1 VSLAEFTGERVIPGK
16 VDVDLLNEH
25 VARYAFAARLAMGRR
40 VLDAGCGS
48 GYGAAKLAR
57 DAREVLG
64 IDVSQEAVDDARQ
77 QYQAANLRFECADC
91 LNIPG
96 ADGSFDLVVA
106 FEIIEHLN
114 DWRGFLAETRRVL
127 APDGQFVVSTPN
139 RLYYAE
145 ARAELGPNPFHVHE
159 FEYHEF
165 RGELEA
171 VFPHVTMYLEN
182 HTDAIVFTPTAEG
195 PMDSEVDEADAAPE
209 HAHFFLAVCGS
220 SPKTAVPGLT
230 WVPRAANMLREREQ
244 HIEVLESQLQA
255 RIARVV
261 QLQDELASEQAKAR
275 ARIDE
280 LEAELRDTV
289 ETATRLAGELDA
301 KVGELVQCVEHLHAA
316 ERTVEERTAWARRN
330 EAEADDLRRRLQAL
344 WSTRWVRLGY
354 KLRTLPKPES
364 GR

>member
-1 VSLAEFTGERVIPGK
+1 
-16 VDVDLLNEH
+16 
-25 VARYAFAARLAMGRR
+25 
-40 VLDAGCGS
+40 
-48 GYGAAKLAR
+48 
-57 DAREVLG
+57 
-64 IDVSQEAVDDARQ
+64 
-77 QYQAANLRFECADC
+77 
-91 LNIPG
+91 
-96 ADGSFDLVVA
+96 
-106 FEIIEHLN
+106 
-114 DWRGFLAETRRVL
+114 
-127 APDGQFVVSTPN
+127 
-139 RLYYAE
+139 
-145 ARAELGPNPFHVHE
+145 
-159 FEYHEF
+159 
-165 RGELEA
+165 
-171 VFPHVTMYLEN
+171 MYLEN
-182 HTDAIVFTPTAEG
+182 HTDAIVFTRTAEG
-195 PMDSEVDEADAAPE
+195 PMDSAIDEVDPAPE

-275 ARIDE
+275 ARIDA
-280 LEAELRDTV
+280 LEGELRDSV
-289 ETATRLAGELDA
+289 ETATHLAGELDA

>member
-1 VSLAEFTGERVIPGK
+1 MAEFTGERVIPGK

-25 VARYAFAARLAMGRR
+25 VARYAFAARLAKGRR

-48 GYGAAKLAR
+48 GYGAAKLAEE
-57 DAREVLG
+57 AREVLG
-64 IDVSQEAVDDARQ
+64 IDVSQEAVDDATER
-77 QYQAANLRFECADC
+77 YPAANLRFECADC
-91 LNIPG
+91 LNIPA

-106 FEIIEHLN
+106 FEIIEHLSE
-114 DWRGFLAETRRVL
+114 WRRFLEQARRVL

-159 FEYHEF
+159 FEFDEF
-165 RGELEA
+165 RRELEA
-171 VFPHVTMYLEN
+171 VFPSVTMYLEN
-182 HTDAIVFTPTAEG
+182 HGDAIVFSPVGGG
-195 PMDSEVDEADAAPE
+195 PMDSAIDEADAAPE
-209 HAHFFLAVCGS
+209 HAHFFVAVCGL
-220 SPKTAVPGLT
+220 SPRTAVPGLT
-230 WVPRAANMLREREQ
+230 WVPRAANMLRERER
-244 HIEVLESQLQA
+244 HIEVLESQVQA

-261 QLQDELASEQAKAR
+261 QLQEELASEQAKAR

-280 LEAELRDTV
+280 LEGELQDTV
-289 ETATRLAGELDA
+289 KTATRLAGELDT

-316 ERTVEERTAWARRN
+316 ERTVEERTDWARRN
-330 EAEADDLRRRLQAL
+330 EADADDLRRRLQAL
-344 WSTRWVRLGY
+344 WSTRWVRLGF

>member
-1 VSLAEFTGERVIPGK
+1 MAEFTGERVIPGK

-25 VARYAFAARLAMGRR
+25 VARYAFAARLATGRR

-48 GYGAAKLAR
+48 GYGTAKLAQE
-57 DAREVLG
+57 ARQVLG
-64 IDVSQEAVDDARQ
+64 IDLSQEAVDDARQ
-77 QYQAANLRFECADC
+77 QYQSANLRFECGDC
-91 LNIPG
+91 LNIPS
-96 ADGSFDLVVA
+96 ADGAFDLVVA
-106 FEIIEHLN
+106 FEIIEHLS
-114 DWRGFLAETRRVL
+114 DWRRFLVQARRVL
-127 APDGQFVVSTPN
+127 APEGQFVVSTPN

-145 ARAELGPNPFHVHE
+145 ARAGLGPNPFHVHE

-165 RGELEA
+165 RDELEA

-182 HTDAIVFTPTAEG
+182 HTDAIVFTRAAAG
-195 PMDSEVDEADAAPE
+195 PMDSAIDEGDAAPE
-209 HAHFFLAVCGS
+209 HAHFFVAVCGS
-220 SPKTAVPGLT
+220 SPETAVPGLT

-244 HIEVLESQLQA
+244 HIEVLESQLQE

-261 QLQDELASEQAKAR
+261 QLQDELAREQAKAR

-280 LEAELRDTV
+280 LEGELQDTV
-289 ETATRLAGELDA
+289 KTATRLAGELDA

-344 WSTRWVRLGY
+344 WSTRWVRLGF
-354 KLRTLPKPES
+354 KLRSLPKPES

>member
-1 VSLAEFTGERVIPGK
+1 LAEFTGERVIPGK
-16 VDVDLLNEH
+16 VDADLLNEH
-25 VARYAFAARLAMGRR
+25 VARYAFAARLAKGRR

-48 GYGAAKLAR
+48 GYGAAKLAQ

-64 IDVSQEAVDDARQ
+64 IDVSQDAVDDARQ
-77 QYQAANLRFECADC
+77 QYQAATLRFECADC
-91 LNIPG
+91 LNIPA

-106 FEIIEHLN
+106 FEIIEHVS
-114 DWRGFLAETRRVL
+114 DWRRFLEQARRVL
-127 APDGQFVVSTPN
+127 APDGRFVVSTPN

-145 ARAELGPNPFHVHE
+145 ARAGLGPNPFHVHE

-165 RGELEA
+165 RSELEA

-182 HTDAIVFTPTAEG
+182 HTDAIVFAPAADSS
-195 PMDSEVDEADAAPE
+195 MDSAIDEADAAPE
-209 HAHFFLAVCGS
+209 HAHFFVAVCGL
-220 SPKTAVPGLT
+220 SPKTEVPGLV

-244 HIEVLESQLQA
+244 HIEVLESQLQE

-261 QLQDELASEQAKAR
+261 QLQEELTSEQAKAR
-275 ARIDE
+275 ARMDE

-301 KVGELVQCVEHLHAA
+301 KVVELGQCVEYLHAA

-330 EAEADDLRRRLQAL
+330 EAEADELRRLSGTL
-344 WSTRWVRLGY
+344 WVRLGF
-354 KLRTLPKPES
+354 KLRALSKPES
-364 GR
+364 SR

>member
-1 VSLAEFTGERVIPGK
+1 MAEFTGERVIPGK

-25 VARYAFAARLAMGRR
+25 VARYAFATRMAKGRR

-48 GYGAAKLAR
+48 AYGAAKLAQE
-57 DAREVLG
+57 AREVLG
-64 IDVSQEAVDDARQ
+64 IDISQEAVDDARQ
-77 QYQAANLRFECADC
+77 LYRAANLRFECADC
-91 LNIPG
+91 LDIPA

-106 FEIIEHLN
+106 FEIIEHLS
-114 DWRGFLAETRRVL
+114 DWRRFLAQVRRVL

-145 ARAELGPNPFHVHE
+145 ARATLGPNPFHVHE
-159 FEYHEF
+159 FDYDEF
-165 RGELEA
+165 HGELQA

-182 HTDAIVFTPTAEG
+182 HTDAIVFTQAAAG
-195 PMDSEVDEADAAPE
+195 PMDATVDEAAAAPE
-209 HAHFFLAVCGS
+209 HAHFFVAVCGL
-220 SPKTAVPGLT
+220 SPNTAVPGLT

-244 HIEVLESQLQA
+244 HIEVLDSQLHE

-275 ARIDE
+275 ARIAE
-280 LEAELRDTV
+280 LEAELRETV
-289 ETATRLAGELDA
+289 ETSTRLAGELDA
-301 KVGELVQCVEHLHAA
+301 KVSELGRCVEHLHTA
-316 ERTVEERTAWARRN
+316 EGTIEERTAWARRN
-330 EAEADDLRRRLQAL
+330 EADANDLRRRLQAL
-344 WSTRWVRLGY
+344 WSTRWVRLGF

>member
-1 VSLAEFTGERVIPGK
+1 MAEFTGERVIPGK

-25 VARYAFAARLAMGRR
+25 VARYAFAARMAKGRR

-48 GYGAAKLAR
+48 GYGAAKLAQE
-57 DAREVLG
+57 AQEVLG
-64 IDVSQEAVDDARQ
+64 IDISQGTVDDARQ
-77 QYQAANLRFECADC
+77 TYKATNLRFECADC
-91 LNIPG
+91 LDIPA

-106 FEIIEHLN
+106 FEIIEHLR
-114 DWRGFLAETRRVL
+114 DWRGFLEQVRRVL

-145 ARAELGPNPFHVHE
+145 ARAALGPNPFHVHE
-159 FEYHEF
+159 FEYQEF
-165 RGELEA
+165 RRELEA

-182 HTDAIVFTPTAEG
+182 HTDAIVFTQATAG
-195 PMDSEVDEADAAPE
+195 PMDSAVDEADAAPD

-220 SPKTAVPGLT
+220 SSNAAVPGLT

-244 HIEVLESQLQA
+244 HIEVLESRLQE
-255 RIARVV
+255 RIERVV
-261 QLQDELASEQAKAR
+261 QLQDELAREQAKAR
-275 ARIDE
+275 ARIAE
-280 LEAELRDTV
+280 LEAELRGTV

-301 KVGELVQCVEHLHAA
+301 KVNELGQCVEYLHAA
-316 ERTVEERTAWARRN
+316 EGTIEERTAWARRN
-330 EAEADDLRRRLQAL
+330 EAEADNLRRRLQAL
-344 WSTRWVRLGY
+344 WSTRWVRLGF

>member
-1 VSLAEFTGERVIPGK
+1 VAEFTGERVIPGK
-16 VDVDLLNEH
+16 VDADLLNEH
-25 VARYAFAARLAMGRR
+25 VARYAFAARLAKGRR

-48 GYGAAKLAR
+48 GYGAAKLAQ

-64 IDVSQEAVDDARQ
+64 IDVSQDAVDDARQ
-77 QYQAANLRFECADC
+77 HYQASNLRFECADC
-91 LNIPG
+91 LNIPA

-106 FEIIEHLN
+106 FEIIEHLS
-114 DWRGFLAETRRVL
+114 DWRRFLEQARRVL

-145 ARAELGPNPFHVHE
+145 ARAGLGPNPFHVHE

-165 RGELEA
+165 RSELEA

-182 HTDAIVFTPTAEG
+182 HTDAIVFTAAANGPT
-195 PMDSEVDEADAAPE
+195 DSAIDETDAAPE
-209 HAHFFLAVCGS
+209 HAHFFVAVCGL
-220 SPKTAVPGLT
+220 SPKTAAPGLV

-244 HIEVLESQLQA
+244 HIEVLESQVQE

-261 QLQDELASEQAKAR
+261 QLQEELAGEQAKAR

-280 LEAELRDTV
+280 LEAELRQTV

-301 KVGELVQCVEHLHAA
+301 KVGELGQCVEHLHAA
-316 ERTVEERTAWARRN
+316 EHTVEERTVWARLN

-344 WSTRWVRLGY
+344 WSTRWVRLGF
-354 KLRTLPKPES
+354 KLRTLSKPES
-364 GR
+364 SR

>member
-1 VSLAEFTGERVIPGK
+1 LAEFTGERVIPGK

-25 VARYAFAARLAMGRR
+25 VARYAFAARLTKGRR

-48 GYGAAKLAR
+48 GYGAAKLAEG
-57 DAREVLG
+57 AREVLG

-77 QYQAANLRFECADC
+77 QYRAANLRFEYGDC
-91 LNIPG
+91 LDIP
-96 ADGSFDLVVA
+96 AVDSSFDLVVA
-106 FEIIEHLN
+106 FEIIEHLSN
-114 DWRGFLAETRRVL
+114 WRGFLEQVRRVL

-145 ARAELGPNPFHVHE
+145 ARAAIGPNPFHIHE

-165 RGELEA
+165 RSELQA
-171 VFPHVTMYLEN
+171 IFPHVSMYLEN
-182 HTDAIVFTPTAEG
+182 HADVIVFTPEAAG
-195 PMDSEVDEADAAPE
+195 PMDSAIGEAAAAPE
-209 HAHFFLAVCGS
+209 HAHFFVAVCGV
-220 SPKTAVPGLT
+220 SPRTAVPGLT
-230 WVPRAANMLREREQ
+230 WVPRAANMLRERER
-244 HIEVLESQLQA
+244 HIQVLESQLQE

-261 QLQDELASEQAKAR
+261 HLQDELASEQAKAR

-289 ETATRLAGELDA
+289 ATATRLAGELDA
-301 KVGELVQCVEHLHAA
+301 KVGELGQCVEYLHAA
-316 ERTVEERTAWARRN
+316 ERAVEERTAWARRN

-344 WSTRWVRLGY
+344 WSTRWVRLGF
-354 KLRTLPKPES
+354 KLRALPKPES

>member
-1 VSLAEFTGERVIPGK
+1 MAEFTGERVIPGK

-25 VARYAFAARLAMGRR
+25 VARYAFAARLAKGRR

-48 GYGAAKLAR
+48 GYGTARLAQE
-57 DAREVLG
+57 AREVLG

-77 QYQAANLRFECADC
+77 EYQAANLRFECGDC
-91 LNIPG
+91 LNIPA

-106 FEIIEHLN
+106 FEIIEHLS
-114 DWRGFLAETRRVL
+114 DWRRFLAQARRVL

-145 ARAELGPNPFHVHE
+145 ARAALGPNPFHVHE
-159 FEYHEF
+159 FEYQEF

-171 VFPHVTMYLEN
+171 VFPHVSIYLEN
-182 HTDAIVFTPTAEG
+182 HTDAIVFTRAAAD
-195 PMDSEVDEADAAPE
+195 PMDAAIDEAAAAPE
-209 HAHFFLAVCGS
+209 HAHFFVAVCGS
-220 SPKTAVPGLT
+220 SPETAVPGLT

-280 LEAELRDTV
+280 LETELRGTV

-301 KVGELVQCVEHLHAA
+301 KVGELGQCVEHLHTA
-316 ERTVEERTAWARRN
+316 ERTIEERTDWAKRN
-330 EAEADDLRRRLQAL
+330 EAEADDLRQRLQVL
-344 WSTRWVRLGY
+344 WSTRWARLGF
-354 KLRTLPKPES
+354 KLGTLPKPES
-364 GR
+364 GK

>member
-1 VSLAEFTGERVIPGK
+1 LAEFTGERVIPGK
-16 VDVDLLNEH
+16 VDADLLNEH
-25 VARYAFAARLAMGRR
+25 VARYAFAARLAKGRR

-48 GYGAAKLAR
+48 GYGAARLAQE
-57 DAREVLG
+57 AREVLG
-64 IDVSQEAVDDARQ
+64 IDVSQEAVDDATQ
-77 QYQAANLRFECADC
+77 QYRAANLRFECADC
-91 LNIPG
+91 LDIPAPAG
-96 ADGSFDLVVA
+96 TFDLVVA

-114 DWRGFLAETRRVL
+114 DWRKFLEQARRVL

-145 ARAELGPNPFHVHE
+145 ARAGLGPNPFHVHE
-159 FEYHEF
+159 FEYDEF

-182 HTDAIVFTPTAEG
+182 HTDAIVFTPAAPG
-195 PMDSEVDEADAAPE
+195 PMDSAIDEADAAPE

-220 SPKTAVPGLT
+220 TKTAVSGLT

-244 HIEVLESQLQA
+244 HIEVLESQLQE

-261 QLQDELASEQAKAR
+261 QLQDELVSEQAKAR
-275 ARIDE
+275 ARINE
-280 LEAELRDTV
+280 LETELRNTV

-301 KVGELVQCVEHLHAA
+301 KVGELGQCVEHLHAA
-316 ERTVEERTAWARRN
+316 EHTVEERTDWARRN

-344 WSTRWVRLGY
+344 WSTRWVRLGF

-364 GR
+364 GK